1 MVFITKLVNNIHVH
15 VNSPYIQC
23 TTAHAYNQSGNHAHL
38 QRPLITHMEDDYM
51 SDIFLEDDDVEQKE
65 RKNIKRKG
73 GTICEKKKEVKRTK
87 KEEETR
93 IRKEGLSKPIPRDNL
108 GYSMLYKMGYK
119 SGTAL
124 GKTGM
129 CVLIIM

>member
-1 MVFITKLVNNIHVH
+1 
-15 VNSPYIQC
+15 
-23 TTAHAYNQSGNHAHL
+23 
-38 QRPLITHMEDDYM
+38 M
-51 SDIFLEDDDVEQKE
+51 SDIFLEDDDVEQKG